1 MHTCIPNLRDNH
13 RLRICQSLGCVLIIL
28 LESMCPLRYILLLL
42 SLLIAMIG
50 FAQAMTEEE
59 EVSVIHEN
67 DSEKKKH
74 GSKSTTQ
81 TLVSMLTGRYLYEI
95 WKAGRIRA

>member
-1 MHTCIPNLRDNH
+1 
-13 RLRICQSLGCVLIIL
+13 
-28 LESMCPLRYILLLL
+28 MCPLRYILLLL